1 MRSTFP
7 SGPRTTRPKSAP
19 IVSVRSKVSTAAAA
33 PAFARAAARS
43 ARLAGS
49 VRGWSPF
56 MTTTSPANPARALR
70 AVRAAS
76 PVPSG
81 SACVTAST
89 PSGRM
94 ARTSSLSAPTTTI
107 VRSGASAATAASP
120 HASTGRPHAV
130 CSSFGVADFIRVPRP
145 PARITHASGEVVMSV
160 LLGGRCSKL
169 GRLDSNQGSRDQNPL
184 PYHLAT
190 PHRAGC
196 RAERVY
202 RSAGRRGLVDGVLD
216 LLGRDAEIAQDAGAG
231 AAVAAHERDQDVARL
246 GLAAA
251 ALLRHLLGQ
260 LEDARG
266 PRRQSRPAHG
276 RNGRAHG
283 SGPLAHLAGVNANRR
298 QRRPCD
304 AAVGEQGQQ
313 QVLGTDVVGA
323 EGAGLLPGAVDH
335 PRSAT
340 CACGRRASRARGA
353 RAATSPR

>member
-19 IVSVRSKVSTAAAA
+19 IVSVRLKVSTAAAA
-33 PAFARAAARS
+33 PACARAAARS

-56 MTTTSPANPARALR
+56 MTTTSPANPSSAPRTD
-70 AVRAAS
+70 RAAS

-81 SACVTAST
+81 CACVTAST

-202 RSAGRRGLVDGVLD
+202 RPPAVPARRKGPASGVCRGLVDGVLH
-216 LLGRDAEIAQDAGAG
+216 LLGRDAEVAQDAGAR
-231 AAVAAHERDQDVARL
+231 AAVAAHERDQDVARR

-251 ALLRHLLGQ
+251 PLLRHL
-260 LEDARG
+260 
-266 PRRQSRPAHG
+266 
-276 RNGRAHG
+276 
-283 SGPLAHLAGVNANRR
+283 
-298 QRRPCD
+298 
-304 AAVGEQGQQ
+304 
-313 QVLGTDVVGA
+313 
-323 EGAGLLPGAVDH
+323 
-335 PRSAT
+335 
-340 CACGRRASRARGA
+340 
-353 RAATSPR
+353 